1 MVGIPSV
8 KYNKTGQQRRAMYDI
23 DTGLLTKVYAS
34 ELIDE
39 YISSTAG
46 ISDSTVLI
54 IDLDNFTDI
63 NDAYGV
69 KFADTVLME
78 VADIMRSICSDNCIM
93 GRCGGDEYVVLIK
106 NKCAEDVYEC
116 AQELGRR
123 IKSVYTGENK
133 KIKLSASI
141 AVADTRDAV
150 NYYDLFDLND
160 RVISYIKFLG
170 GNMVKSYRMA
180 NEELHDRVEYLY
192 GKRIEVD
199 RGYIEK
205 RNVSPDDI
213 VSYSMVLMEDT
224 RDIPSSINILLG
236 RIGVHYGVERVSIT
250 SVKWETLDFRFAY
263 QWSNSTERNI
273 SDYDSK
279 ITIKNYYYLAMG
291 YDNDGLREGGGDNE
305 NVLGSSLEAA
315 MYTKGRYSGALRLE
329 KEEPGYEWSDT
340 VKKELLLLSNLLGTY
355 ISREEG
361 ERQLR
366 LKEFEMDVMSTAI
379 KGGAK
384 VVLDDSDRTIL
395 NISESLCELFGYTQE
410 ELLGKTD
417 GAEVNLIY
425 PEDMPSIREQVDTE
439 RIHDVDSYT
448 LKYRVQCKDGSL
460 KFILDYGR
468 RVIDDEG
475 RRVFY
480 STCTD
485 VTEIEQSA
493 QQIRELYNQS
503 KASEEFIRI
512 ALRNTKTAEFHY
524 YPNEHRCVLPE
535 RSCELLGSRAEYTG
549 MPYDLAEDIVAPEMR
564 QDFIDTF
571 NSISPEN
578 MTASCSFK
586 LRSSESYIKVTL
598 SAMLDESSSDNL
610 GVVVGIAEDISDETT
625 MAQERMRI
633 IESISNSY
641 FAMYHI
647 KPNDGTYTAMS
658 QSEELTEVFP
668 VSGSYDGFRERF
680 GEAFVDPEYRKEY
693 DQYTSSEIARSMLNE
708 NHRFESFEY
717 KHNYGEHKGWVK
729 ASLILVSM
737 KDGVTDSYMLAFADI
752 NDKKEKEERQRE
764 EHRMLSAAISDSY
777 ESIYE
782 LDIDKNL
789 IYEVSIVNGYAEKK
803 EVDFSYEAMIR
814 LFRDKYIH
822 PDDIEEFEA
831 NSSIEYL
838 KENLSES
845 KPALYLEARMKNYS
859 DGSVWTS
866 AYTSKEY
873 YWKSFT
879 YKLLHDSS
887 GSCFMLFLS
896 DIDERKT
903 RELEIRKSIQDAYDM
918 AINANNS
925 KHDFLSKIS
934 HDIRT
939 PMNGI
944 TGMTAIA
951 KAHLDDVDKERE
963 CLDKIEMSSRYL
975 LSLIN
980 DILDMS
986 KIESGK
992 MTLNEGEVNLSDLV
1006 VELETMLRPMIE
1018 KKKHEFVVVTKDVV
1032 HEDIIGD
1039 SMRIQQVFVNLLSNS
1054 VKYTQN
1060 NGKIELIIT
1069 ELPSNSKGHA
1079 HFEFIFRDNGMG
1091 MTEEYQKVIF
1101 DPFSRA
1107 EDSRT
1112 SKIQGTGLG
1121 MAITKQ
1127 IVNMMSGEIT
1137 VKSKLNEGSEFKID
1151 VYFKLLDKNY
1161 EEREKLEGK
1170 MVLVIDDDKV
1180 ALESVSATLKTM
1192 GMVPFTATGC
1202 SEALDCIVKMGSK
1215 ADELFAVLVDMKMPE
1230 KNGIETT
1237 KELKKILNPSIP
1249 VIIVTGYDWE
1259 DIEEESKAAGV
1270 ECCITKPLFRS
1281 KLVPLFME
1289 YICGES
1295 KEESLTEVMERNN
1308 FEGYRILLV
1317 EDNEIN
1323 MEITHEIL
1331 SYTCAEIEEA
1341 ENGLI
1346 AFEKVR
1352 DNPPGYYDIILMD
1365 VQMPVMNGYDSTKSI
1380 RRLDREDVKTLPI
1393 IACTAN
1399 AFTDDIRAA
1408 KQAGMNGHISKPID
1422 FKELMRIMNIWIN

>member
-1 MVGIPSV
+1 MSGIPSGR
-8 KYNKTGQQRRAMYDI
+8 YNKNSQQRRAVYDI
-23 DTGLLTKVYAS
+23 DTGLLTKVYAD
-34 ELIDE
+34 EIIDE
-39 YISSTAG
+39 YISSTVG

-69 KFADTVLME
+69 KFADTVLAE
-78 VADIMRSICSDNCIM
+78 VADVMRICFGDCVM

-123 IKSVYTGENK
+123 ISGIYTGENE

-141 AVADTRDAV
+141 AIADTKDAA

-170 GNMVKSYRMA
+170 GHKVKTYRMA
-180 NEELHDRVEYLY
+180 NGEIDDRVEYLY

-205 RNVSPDDI
+205 RNVSPTDI
-213 VSYSMVLMEDT
+213 VPYSMILMEDT

-236 RIGVHYGVERVSIT
+236 RIGVHYGVERVSVT
-250 SVKWETLDFRFAY
+250 SVKWDTLDFRFSY
-263 QWSNSTERNI
+263 QWSGSTDRNI
-273 SDYDSK
+273 SDYVQK
-279 ITIKNYYYLAMG
+279 ITIRNYYDLAMG
-291 YDNDGLREGGGDNE
+291 YDKDGLRESSDENGD
-305 NVLGSSLEAA
+305 VLGSSIEAA
-315 MYTKGRYSGALRLE
+315 MYTKGRYSGALRIE
-329 KEEPGYEWSDT
+329 KEEPGYKWSDN
-340 VKKELLLLSNLLGTY
+340 VKKELLLLSNILGTY

-361 ERQLR
+361 EQQLR

-379 KGGAK
+379 KGGVK

-425 PEDMPSIREQVDTE
+425 PEDMASVKEQVNTE
-439 RIHDVDSYT
+439 RIHDTDSYT

-460 KFILDYGR
+460 KYILDYGR
-468 RVIDDEG
+468 RVVDDEG
-475 RRVFY
+475 RSVFY

-535 RSCELLGSRAEYTG
+535 RSCELLGSRAEYTE
-549 MPYDLAEDIVAPEMR
+549 MPYDLAEEIVAPEM
-564 QDFIDTF
+564 QKEFIDTF
-571 NSISPEN
+571 NSISPDN

-598 SAMLDESSSDNL
+598 SAMLDEGSSGNL
-610 GVVVGIAEDISDETT
+610 SVVVGIAEDISDETT

-633 IESISNSY
+633 IESISDSY

-647 KPNDGTYTAMS
+647 KPNEGTYTAMS
-658 QSEELTEVFP
+658 QSEEMTKVFP
-668 VSGSYDGFRERF
+668 VSGGYDEFRKRF
-680 GEAFVDPEYRKEY
+680 GEIFIAPDYREKY
-693 DQYTSSEIARSMLNE
+693 DEYTSAEFAKSVLNE
-708 NHRFESFEY
+708 NHRFENFEY
-717 KHNYGEHKGWVK
+717 KHNYGEHKGWVR

-737 KDGVTDSYMLAFADI
+737 KDGSADSYMLAFADI
-752 NDKKEKEERQRE
+752 NDEKEREERQRE

-777 ESIYE
+777 EKIYE
-782 LDIDKNL
+782 LDLDKNS
-789 IYEVSIVNGYAEKK
+789 IYEVSIVNGYSEKK
-803 EVDFSYEAMIR
+803 EVNFSYEAMTK

-822 PDDIEEFEA
+822 PDDIEEFET
-831 NSSIEYL
+831 NTNIEYL

-845 KPALYLEARMKNYS
+845 RPALYLESRMKHY
-859 DGSVWTS
+859 DDMPAPAGTV
-866 AYTSKEY
+866 KEY

-879 YKLLHDSS
+879 YKLLHDLN
-887 GSCFMLFLS
+887 GRCVMLFLS

-903 RELEIRKSIQDAYDM
+903 RELEIRQSLQDAYDM
-918 AINANNS
+918 TIEANNAKS
-925 KHDFLSKIS
+925 DFLSKMS

-944 TGMTAIA
+944 TGMTSIA
-951 KAHLDDVDKERE
+951 KSHLDDIDKVKD
-963 CLDKIEMSSRYL
+963 CLDKIEISSRYL

-986 KIESGK
+986 KIESKK
-992 MTLNEGEVNLSDLV
+992 MTLNEGEVNLSDLI
-1006 VELETMLRPMIE
+1006 EGFGTILRPMIE
-1018 KKKHEFVVVTKDVV
+1018 KKHHKFVVTTKDVV
-1032 HEDIIGD
+1032 HEDILSDGL
-1039 SMRIQQVFVNLLSNS
+1039 RIQQVLVNLLSNA
-1054 VKYTQN
+1054 VKYTQD
-1060 NGKIELIIT
+1060 NGLIELKIT
-1069 ELPSNSKGHA
+1069 ELPSEIKGLA
-1079 HFEFIFRDNGMG
+1079 HFEFIVKDNGMG
-1091 MTEEYQKVIF
+1091 MTEEYQKTIF

-1127 IVNMMSGEIT
+1127 IVNMMNGEIS
-1137 VKSKLNEGSEFKID
+1137 VKSKLNEGSEFKVDI
-1151 VYFKLLDKNY
+1151 YFKLLDKNY

-1170 MVLVIDDDKV
+1170 KVLIIDDDET
-1180 ALESVSATLKTM
+1180 ALEGTSATLETM
-1192 GMVPFTATGC
+1192 GMIPYAVRSC
-1202 SEALDCIVKMGSK
+1202 DEALAFIAEMGSR
-1215 ADELFAVLVDMKMPE
+1215 ADELFAVLADMQMPE

-1237 KELKKILNPSIP
+1237 RELKQVLKPGIP
-1249 VIIVTGYDWE
+1249 VIIATGYE
-1259 DIEEESKAAGV
+1259 VSELEEECKTAGV

-1281 KLVPLFME
+1281 RLVPLFME
-1289 YICGES
+1289 YISGE
-1295 KEESLTEVMERNN
+1295 EEDESLADVIERTD
-1308 FEGYRILLV
+1308 FTGYRILLV

-1323 MEITHEIL
+1323 MEIASEIL
-1331 SYTCAEIEEA
+1331 SYTCAEIDTA
-1341 ENGLI
+1341 ENGQI
-1346 AFEKVR
+1346 ALEKVR
-1352 DNPPGYYDIILMD
+1352 DNPPGYYDVVLMD
-1365 VQMPVMNGYDSTKSI
+1365 VQMPVMNGYEATRAI
-1380 RRLDREDVKTLPI
+1380 RGLDRSDTKVLPI

-1399 AFTDDIRAA
+1399 AFADDINDA
-1408 KQAGMNGHISKPID
+1408 KQAGMNGHIAKPID
-1422 FKELMRIMNIWIN
+1422 FEELMRVMNKWLN